1 MVTELRLISSAFVRL
16 HVSFV
21 QLLLLLLLL
30 QRSTVSFVCMLS
42 EFEAYLL
49 MLWTRTAF
57 CED

>member
-42 EFEAYLL
+42 ESEAYLL
-49 MLWTRTAF
+49 ML
-57 CED
+57 

>member
-30 QRSTVSFVCMLS
+30 LQRSTVSFVCMLS
-42 EFEAYLL
+42 DFEACLL
-49 MLWTRTAF
+49 ML
-57 CED
+57 

>member
-21 QLLLLLLLL
+21 QLLLLLL
-30 QRSTVSFVCMLS
+30 QRSTVSFVCLLS

-49 MLWTRTAF
+49 ML
-57 CED
+57 